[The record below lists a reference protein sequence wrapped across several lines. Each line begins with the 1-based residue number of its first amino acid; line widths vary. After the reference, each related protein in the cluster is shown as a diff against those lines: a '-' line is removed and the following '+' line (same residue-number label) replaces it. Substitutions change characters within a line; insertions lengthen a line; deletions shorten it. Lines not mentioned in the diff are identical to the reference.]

1 MRRII
6 PIFAAY
12 HFESMPKSIYN
23 HKHWPHFTWDDRRI
37 NAVFG
42 EVKLLQGKMIGQMN
56 ALGFTTKAEA
66 ILTKV
71 SSDTALRDIKD
82 LIEKSILR
90 ETGEGGRSVNYELV
104 DFVNI

>member
-1 MRRII
+1 
-6 PIFAAY
+6 
-12 HFESMPKSIYN
+12 MPKSIFN

-37 NAVFG
+37 NAVSG

-71 SSDTALRDIKD
+71 SSDTALCDIKD
-82 LIEKSILR
+82 LIEKEHLA
-90 ETGEGGRSVNYELV
+90 GNG
-104 DFVNI
+104 